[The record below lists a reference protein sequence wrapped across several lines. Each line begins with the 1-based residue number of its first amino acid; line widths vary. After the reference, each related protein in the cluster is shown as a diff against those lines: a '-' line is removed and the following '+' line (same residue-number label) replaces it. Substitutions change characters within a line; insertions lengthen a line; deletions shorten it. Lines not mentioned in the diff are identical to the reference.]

1 MVKFGQPYANGL
13 RRKSPRPGN
22 RWFSIPKIQTDM
34 RRLCLDQP
42 YSSLPRAIRLPVL
55 VRAPA
60 RQSMPCYLRPISY
73 LWAGNSGL

>member
-1 MVKFGQPYANGL
+1 
-13 RRKSPRPGN
+13 
-22 RWFSIPKIQTDM
+22 M

-60 RQSMPCYLRPISY
+60 RQSMLLLLEADLVTSGRQLRTLNLPNHSF
-73 LWAGNSGL
+73 AARK